1 MKGKVLKTLM
11 VILLLITL
19 IMANFI
25 YVSESIISYAG
36 SDSETNHKNVE
47 FTVNLKDGNIL
58 NLGVLV
64 KNEGYLNGEISIE
77 NSNFKLKSSD
87 NKYVNK
93 VEENKLTLNQI
104 NASEKV
110 QIDVEIEP
118 IKDELFNIGLLSK
131 KTNINLNA
139 IYRDSS
145 EKDIKIKSTK
155 EVKLEYTYEKENN
168 IENDI
173 KLITNK
179 IMTVNG
185 EDKRVIQLSMDMGL
199 KANQYPVKEINSEV
213 ILPETGENLP
223 TVVAKAN
230 FNTMTNFKYEYDGKN
245 NVKLNFTN
253 EPNQEN
259 KVVWKKQG
267 TENVILTLIYDK
279 DVKIEER
286 KITSKENVKLYD
298 ESTLTLDNTI
308 AIDNQEKEEIIQIS
322 ATNAENTIY
331 KGKLTAN
338 IERNIESKVE
348 IAVNLANAGTEI
360 NLKEEAS
367 QYKIGENKFTTSNI
381 FYNKTILSKSNFDEI
396 LGQNGTITILNQNG
410 EILTVIT
417 NATQVDENDN
427 IVIDYNGKDVKA
439 IEMKISVPVK
449 EGNLK
454 FTHIKTIKQE
464 NENVVKN
471 ATEINTRITANYGTE
486 KNIEKEVK
494 TILEKSTTETIL
506 STNRDTLST
515 VIDNN
520 IELRATLKSNHEK
533 YNLYKNPSLTFE
545 LPEAVES
552 AEIRGINLIYET
564 ELKIKDYKVNGKT
577 IIVNLEGTQTQYKEE
592 GIEGAILILNANLKL
607 NKKASTQD
615 SKIVMN
621 CTNNNETNAQEV
633 HIKVVAP
640 TDMTV
645 IHNINNLGVET
656 IGQEEISKTT
666 LEKGQNSKQI
676 ETGIE
681 IINNNE
687 NTVQNIKVIGTFPT
701 KNTKN
706 NIDIKILEKLNI
718 KGKEAKVYYTE
729 NEEATD
735 DLQNANNGWDEE
747 IKNANLVKK
756 YLIVIS
762 EMKAGESLQ
771 ATYKSEIPE
780 LLEYNQQAEQGYTV
794 SYENSVTK
802 LSNQINATTIKMETG
817 IGPKVEA
824 KMSASLTGKQLTNTS
839 TVKNGEVIKYKVQV
853 SNTGSEDIKNITV
866 QGSVPE
872 GTVLVEPEPNY
883 EYTGSSYYKELDS
896 KTFETKI
903 DTLKVGEVVTKEYEV
918 RVKSDTE
925 VGTKLTST
933 GVVKY
938 GEAIKETKSVQVT
951 TEKGKIRVTVKRITD
966 RNIDLYESGVV
977 QYYAIIENISNE
989 KQENVKVKTNLP
1001 EALSVSRLTLIT
1013 NLPSQEMGDGDL
1025 HRATD
1030 HTEAIDQNSGELQDE
1045 TNNPNLPKVEEIE
1058 YKQELDIGSIEPG
1071 QNKVLSYDM
1080 KIDKLKNTDILNFGV
1095 KAIADNTE
1103 YNSNQTQD
1111 NVKKANI
1118 SITMTANPET
1128 QYVKAGDKIEYT
1140 IKVKNNG
1147 KHSIEDIV
1155 LKDSVPKALTVNK
1168 VTVDDKEVTELKERN
1183 NIEMSLDMSE
1193 GSEMTIKIEAVVN
1206 YSESRTE
1213 AEPISNVAYIEVL
1226 AEKVATTSE
1235 INHIIEAN
1243 ENSNSGN
1250 NNGDNNEN
1258 NNTDN
1263 NIDNNDV
1270 AKGKA
1275 LVTGIA
1281 WFDENVNGQKDDNE
1295 KLLSGIKVRLYNTE
1309 TNNLV
1314 KNKDGKIL
1322 EAVTNDSGVYVLNN
1336 IGSGKYIAIFDY
1348 NKTEYALT
1356 KYKASGTTQNKNS
1369 SVMMKELTIEGNKQQ
1384 VASTDILQIT
1394 DKNIS
1399 DINIGLTKLQNFDL
1413 KLEKF
1418 VSKIIIQNSAGS
1430 TVKEYADE
1438 TLAKA
1443 ELDAKK
1449 LNGSTVLIEYK
1460 IRITNLGEV
1469 DGYVRKVADYMPS
1482 DLKFSSELNKDWYQT
1497 SEGLYNASIAN
1508 DKISA
1513 GQSKELT
1520 LTLTKTMTE
1529 NNVGRINNTA
1539 EIAEAYNDLGLAD
1552 SNSTPGNKVQSEND
1566 YGSADVILGIKT
1578 GGAVYIG
1585 IGITIVAIL
1594 SVAAVV
1600 IIKLRKNKEDKEI

>member
-1 MKGKVLKTLM
+1 MKDKVLKTLM

-19 IMANFI
+19 TMANFI
-25 YVSESIISYAG
+25 YVSASVISYAG

-47 FTVNLKDGNIL
+47 FTANLKDKNIL
-58 NLGVLV
+58 TFGILV
-64 KNEGYLNGEISIE
+64 KHEGYLNGEISIE

-93 VEENKLTLNQI
+93 VEENKLALNQI
-104 NASEKV
+104 NAGEKV

-131 KTNINLNA
+131 KTNINLSA

-145 EKDIKIKSTK
+145 EKDIKIKATK
-155 EVKLEYTYEKENN
+155 EVKLEYTYDKENNVENN
-168 IENDI
+168 IEI
-173 KLITNK
+173 ITNK

-185 EDKRVIQLSMDMGL
+185 EEKRVLQLSMDMGL
-199 KANQYPVKEINSEV
+199 KANQYPVKEINSDI

-223 TVVAKAN
+223 TVVVKAN

-286 KITSKENVKLYD
+286 KITSKESVKLYD

-308 AIDNQEKEEIIQIS
+308 AIDNQEKEEIIQIN
-322 ATNAENTIY
+322 ATNTENTIY

-338 IERNIESKVE
+338 IERNLKSNTEL
-348 IAVNLANAGTEI
+348 AVNLANVGTGI

-367 QYKIGENKFTTSNI
+367 QYKIGEDKVALSNI
-381 FYNKTILSKSNFDEI
+381 IYNKTILSKNNFDKI
-396 LGQNGTITILNQNG
+396 LGQNGIITILDQNG
-410 EILTVIT
+410 QTITVIT
-417 NATQVDENDN
+417 NATPVDENGN
-427 IVIDYNGKDVKA
+427 IVIDYSGKDVKA

-464 NENVVKN
+464 NENIIKN
-471 ATEINTRITANYGTE
+471 ATEINTKITANYGTE
-486 KNIEKEVK
+486 KNLEKEVK
-494 TILEKSTTETIL
+494 TALENSTTETML
-506 STNRDTLST
+506 STNRNTLST

-520 IELRATLKSNHEK
+520 IELRAILKSNNEK
-533 YNLYKNPSLTFE
+533 YNLYKNPSLIFE

-552 AEIRGINLIYET
+552 AEITGINLIYET
-564 ELKIKDYKVNGKT
+564 ELKIKDYKINGKT
-577 IIVNLEGTQTQYKEE
+577 IIVNLEGTQTQYKED
-592 GIEGAILILNANLKL
+592 GIEGAILIVNANLKL
-607 NKKASTQD
+607 NRKASTQD

-621 CTNNNETNAQEV
+621 CTNNNETNTQEAY
-633 HIKVVAP
+633 IKVVAP

-666 LEKGQNSKQI
+666 LEKGQDSKQI

-747 IKNANLVKK
+747 ITNANLVKK

-762 EMKAGESLQ
+762 EMKAGETLQ
-771 ATYKSEIPE
+771 ATYKTEIPA

-794 SYENSVTK
+794 NYENTVTK
-802 LSNQINATTIKMETG
+802 TSNQIKATTIKMETG
-817 IGPKVEA
+817 IGPKVET
-824 KMSASLTGKQLTNTS
+824 KILASLNGEQLTNTS
-839 TVKNGEVIKYKVQV
+839 TVKNGEVIKYQV
-853 SNTGSEDIKNITV
+853 EISNTGSEDIKDITV

-918 RVKSDTE
+918 RVKSDTA
-925 VGTKLTST
+925 VGTKLIST
-933 GVVKY
+933 GIVKY
-938 GEAIKETKSVQVT
+938 EEAIKEAKSVQVT
-951 TEKGKIRVTVKRITD
+951 TEKGNIRITVKRITD

-977 QYYAIIENISNE
+977 QYYAIIENISDK

-1001 EALSVSRLTLIT
+1001 EGLSVGRLTLIT
-1013 NLPSQEMGDGDL
+1013 NLPSQEIGDGDL
-1025 HRATD
+1025 HTP
-1030 HTEAIDQNSGELQDE
+1030 TSSQEMVEQSNGELKE
-1045 TNNPNLPKVEEIE
+1045 VTNNSELPKVEEIE
-1058 YKQELDIGSIEPG
+1058 YKEELNIGSIEPG

-1080 KIDKLKNTDILNFGV
+1080 QINKLKNTDILNFAV
-1095 KAIADNTE
+1095 KAIVNSDE

-1118 SITMTANPET
+1118 SITMTATPET

-1140 IKVKNNG
+1140 IKVRNNG
-1147 KHSIEDIV
+1147 KNNIEDIV
-1155 LKDSVPKALTVNK
+1155 LKDSIPKALTVNK
-1168 VTVDDKEVTELKERN
+1168 VTVDDEEVTELKERN
-1183 NIEMSLDMSE
+1183 NIEMTLSMSE
-1193 GSEMTIKIEAVVN
+1193 GSEMTIKIETIVN

-1213 AEPISNVAYIEVL
+1213 AEPISNLAYIEVL
-1226 AEKVATTSE
+1226 AEKIATTSE

-1243 ENSNSGN
+1243 ENSDNENNNGN
-1250 NNGDNNEN
+1250 NNGNNDTD

-1263 NIDNNDV
+1263 NDI

-1336 IGSGKYIAIFDY
+1336 IASGKYIAIFDY

-1356 KYKASGTTQNKNS
+1356 KYKASGTSQNKNS
-1369 SVMMKELTIEGNKQQ
+1369 SAMMKELIIEGNKQQ
-1384 VASTDILQIT
+1384 VASTDIMEVT

-1418 VSKIIIQNSAGS
+1418 VSKIIIQNSTGS
-1430 TVKEYADE
+1430 TVKEYTDE

-1443 ELDAKK
+1443 DLDAKK
-1449 LNGSTVLIEYK
+1449 LNGTTVLIEYK
-1460 IRITNLGEV
+1460 IRITNVGEV
-1469 DGYVRKVADYMPS
+1469 DGYVRKIVDYMPS
-1482 DLKFSSELNKDWYQT
+1482 SELKFSSELNKDWYQT

-1508 DKISA
+1508 DKILA

-1539 EIAEAYNDLGLAD
+1539 EIAETYNDLGLTD
-1552 SNSTPGNKVQSEND
+1552 SNSTPGNKVQGEND
-1566 YGSADVILGIKT
+1566 YGSADVILSIKT
-1578 GGAVYIG
+1578 GGVVYLG

-1594 SVAAVV
+1594 IVVAVV
-1600 IIKLRKNKEDKEI
+1600 IIKLRKNKEEKI

>member
-19 IMANFI
+19 TMANFI

-223 TVVAKAN
+223 TVIAKAN

-322 ATNAENTIY
+322 ATNTENAIY

-348 IAVNLANAGTEI
+348 IAVNLANVGTGI

-367 QYKIGENKFTTSNI
+367 QYKIEEERFVSSNI
-381 FYNKTILSKSNFDEI
+381 VYNKTILSKSNFDEI
-396 LGQNGTITILNQNG
+396 LGQNGTITILNQDG

-417 NATQVDENDN
+417 NATPVDENGN
-427 IVIDYNGKDVKA
+427 IVIDYAGKDVKA
-439 IEMKISVPVK
+439 IEMKTSVPVK

-454 FTHIKTIKQE
+454 ITHIKTIKQE

-471 ATEINTRITANYGTE
+471 ATEINTKITANYGTE

-552 AEIRGINLIYET
+552 AEITGINLIYET

-633 HIKVVAP
+633 QIKVVAP

-666 LEKGQNSKQI
+666 LEKGQNSKKI
-676 ETGIE
+676 ETEIE

-735 DLQNANNGWDEE
+735 DLQNENNGWDEE

-771 ATYKSEIPE
+771 ATYKTEIPA

-794 SYENSVTK
+794 NYENTLTK
-802 LSNQINATTIKMETG
+802 TSNQIKATTIKMETG
-817 IGPKVEA
+817 IGPKVET
-824 KMSASLTGKQLTNTS
+824 KVSASLMEEQLTDTS

-853 SNTGSEDIKNITV
+853 SNTGSEDIKDITV
-866 QGSVPE
+866 QGTVPE

-903 DTLKVGEVVTKEYEV
+903 DTLKVGEVATKEYEV
-918 RVKSDTE
+918 RVKSDTV
-925 VGTKLTST
+925 VGTKLIST
-933 GVVKY
+933 GIIKY
-938 GEAIKETKSVQVT
+938 GEAIKEAKSVQVT
-951 TEKGKIRVTVKRITD
+951 TEKGNIRVTVKRITD

-977 QYYAIIENISNE
+977 QYYAIIENISNT

-1030 HTEAIDQNSGELQDE
+1030 HSEVVEQNNGELQDE
-1045 TNNPNLPKVEEIE
+1045 TNNLELPKVEEIE
-1058 YKQELDIGSIEPG
+1058 YKEELNIGSIEPG

-1155 LKDSVPKALTVNK
+1155 LKDSVPKALTVNQ

-1243 ENSNSGN
+1243 ENSNIGN

-1275 LVTGIA
+1275 LVTGTA

-1336 IGSGKYIAIFDY
+1336 IGSGKYIVIFDY

-1356 KYKASGTTQNKNS
+1356 KYKVSGIAQNKNS
-1369 SVMMKELTIEGNKQQ
+1369 SAMMKELTIEGNRQQ
-1384 VASTDILQIT
+1384 VASTDIMEIT

-1418 VSKIIIQNSAGS
+1418 VSKIIIRNSAGS
-1430 TVKEYADE
+1430 TVKEYDDE

-1508 DKISA
+1508 DKILA

-1539 EIAEAYNDLGLAD
+1539 EIAEAYNDLGLID
-1552 SNSTPGNKVQSEND
+1552 SNSTPGNKAQGEND
-1566 YGSADVILGIKT
+1566 YGSADVILSIKT
-1578 GGAVYIG
+1578 GGALYIG
-1585 IGITIVAIL
+1585 IGITAVAIL
-1594 SVAAVV
+1594 AIVAVV
-1600 IIKLRKNKEDKEI
+1600 IIKLRKNKEEKI

>member
-1 MKGKVLKTLM
+1 MKGKVLKTFM

-19 IMANFI
+19 TMANFI
-25 YVSESIISYAG
+25 YVSASVISYAG

-47 FTVNLKDGNIL
+47 FTANLKDGNIL
-58 NLGVLV
+58 TLGILV
-64 KNEGYLNGEISIE
+64 KNEGYLNGEFSIE

-93 VEENKLTLNQI
+93 VEDNKLILNQI
-104 NASEKV
+104 NAGEKV

-118 IKDELFNIGLLSK
+118 IKDELFNIDLLSK

-145 EKDIKIKSTK
+145 EKDIKIKATK
-155 EVKLEYTYEKENN
+155 EVKLDYTYEKENN
-168 IENDI
+168 LENNIE
-173 KLITNK
+173 LITNK

-185 EDKRVIQLSMDMGL
+185 EEKRVIQLSMDMGL

-213 ILPETGENLP
+213 ILPEMEGNSP

-286 KITSKENVKLYD
+286 KITSKESVKLYD

-308 AIDNQEKEEIIQIS
+308 AIDNQEKEEIIQIN
-322 ATNAENTIY
+322 ATNTENTIY

-338 IERNIESKVE
+338 IERNIETKTE
-348 IAVNLANAGTEI
+348 IAVNLANVGTGI

-367 QYKIGENKFTTSNI
+367 QYKIGEDKFAPSNI

-396 LGQNGTITILNQNG
+396 LGQNGTITILNQDG
-410 EILTVIT
+410 QILTVIT
-417 NATQVDENDN
+417 NATPIDENGN

-464 NENVVKN
+464 NENIVKN
-471 ATEINTRITANYGTE
+471 ATEIDTRIIANYGTE

-494 TILEKSTTETIL
+494 TILENSTTETML

-515 VIDNN
+515 VINNN
-520 IELRATLKSNHEK
+520 IELRATLKSNNEK

-552 AEIRGINLIYET
+552 AEITGINLIYET

-577 IIVNLEGTQTQYKEE
+577 IIVNLEGTQTQYKED

-607 NKKASTQD
+607 NKRASTQD

-621 CTNNNETNAQEV
+621 CTNNNETNVQETY
-633 HIKVVAP
+633 IKVVAP

-656 IGQEEISKTT
+656 IGQEETSKIT
-666 LEKGQNSKQI
+666 LEKGQDSKKI

-687 NTVQNIKVIGTFPT
+687 NTVQNIKAVGTFPT
-701 KNTKN
+701 RNTKN
-706 NIDIKILEKLNI
+706 NIDIKILEGLNI
-718 KGKEAKVYYTE
+718 RGKEAKVYYTE
-729 NEEATD
+729 NEKATD
-735 DLQNANNGWDEE
+735 DLQNANNGWTEE
-747 IKNANLVKK
+747 ITNTSSVKK
-756 YLIVIS
+756 YLIEIS
-762 EMKAGESLQ
+762 EMQAGESLQ
-771 ATYKSEIPE
+771 ATYKAEIPA

-802 LSNQINATTIKMETG
+802 ISNQIEATTIKMETG

-824 KMSASLTGKQLTNTS
+824 KMLASLAEEQLADTS
-839 TVKNGEVIKYKVQV
+839 TVKNGEVIKYKVQI
-853 SNTGSEDIKNITV
+853 SNTGSEDIKDITV

-918 RVKSDTE
+918 RVKSDTA
-925 VGTKLTST
+925 VGTKLIST

-938 GEAIKETKSVQVT
+938 GEAIKEAKSVQVI
-951 TEKGKIRVTVKRITD
+951 TEKGNIRVTVKRITD

-977 QYYAIIENISNE
+977 QYYAIIENISNT
-989 KQENVKVKTNLP
+989 KQENIKVKTNLP

-1013 NLPSQEMGDGDL
+1013 NLPSQEMGDEDL

-1030 HTEAIDQNSGELQDE
+1030 HAEVVEQNNGELQDE

-1058 YKQELDIGSIEPG
+1058 YKEELNIGSIEPG

-1080 KIDKLKNTDILNFGV
+1080 KIDKLKDTDILNFGV
-1095 KAIADNTE
+1095 KAIADKTE

-1118 SITMTANPET
+1118 SVTMTATPET
-1128 QYVKAGDKIEYT
+1128 QYVKSGDKIEYT

-1193 GSEMTIKIEAVVN
+1193 GSEMTIKIETVVN

-1213 AEPISNVAYIEVL
+1213 AEPISNLAYIEVL
-1226 AEKVATTSE
+1226 AEKIATTSE

-1243 ENSNSGN
+1243 ENSDNGN
-1250 NNGDNNEN
+1250 NNGDNNGN
-1258 NNTDN
+1258 GNTDN
-1263 NIDNNDV
+1263 NLDDNDIAN
-1270 AKGKA
+1270 GKA
-1275 LVTGIA
+1275 LVTGVA
-1281 WFDENVNGQKDDNE
+1281 WFDENANGQKDDNE

-1356 KYKASGTTQNKNS
+1356 KYKVSGTAQNKNS
-1369 SVMMKELTIEGNKQQ
+1369 SAMMKELTIEGNKQQ

-1508 DKISA
+1508 DKIPA

-1539 EIAEAYNDLGLAD
+1539 EIAEAYNDLGLTD
-1552 SNSTPGNKVQSEND
+1552 SNSTPGNKVQGEND

-1585 IGITIVAIL
+1585 IGITTLAIL
-1594 SVAAVV
+1594 AIVAVV
-1600 IIKLRKNKEDKEI
+1600 IIKLRKNKEEKI